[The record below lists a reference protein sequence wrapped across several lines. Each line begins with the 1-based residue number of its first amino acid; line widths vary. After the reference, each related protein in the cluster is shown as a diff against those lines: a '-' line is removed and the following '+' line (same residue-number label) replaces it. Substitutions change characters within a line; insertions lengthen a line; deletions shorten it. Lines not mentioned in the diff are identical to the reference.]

1 MIESGS
7 MDRLDRRG
15 MLRLTALAG
24 VGVSALALPTAAAA
38 ASGGGSGAVEGYS
51 VQSVYFSGCDSVSP
65 SLTVILALDG
75 VTAPDD
81 VRFRFVPSPFAGG
94 GSASAWF
101 AKDFSFDLDSG
112 TELYSFTVTN
122 LGVLFDPDVGDF
134 GEFTALGQAF
144 EDGTHKAEV
153 ALFTSSSDFTLL
165 ASAQNVGLN
174 AC

>member
-65 SLTVILALDG
+65 SLTVSLALDG

-81 VRFRFVPSPFAGG
+81 VRFRFVPSPFTGG

-101 AKDFSFDLDSG
+101 AKDFSFDG
-112 TELYSFTVTN
+112 GVGEFYIFTVTN

-144 EDGTHKAEV
+144 LDGTYKAEV

-165 ASAQNVGLN
+165 ASAQNVGLD